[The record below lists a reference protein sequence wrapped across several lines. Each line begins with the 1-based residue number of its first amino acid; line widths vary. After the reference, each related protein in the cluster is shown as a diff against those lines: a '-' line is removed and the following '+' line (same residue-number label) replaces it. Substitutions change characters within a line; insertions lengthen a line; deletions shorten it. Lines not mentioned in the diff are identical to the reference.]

1 MAHNV
6 YVIQRRRVFFT
17 LRADKGNLMA
27 QKIYVGNLSYNTTD
41 DTLANAF
48 SQYGEVTSAVII
60 KDRYTEQSKGFGFVE
75 MSDPAAADEAIANL
89 NGKELDGRRVRVN
102 IAEDKPRG
110 PRPSRGGGFGGR
122 RMD

>member
-1 MAHNV
+1 
-6 YVIQRRRVFFT
+6 
-17 LRADKGNLMA
+17 MA

-41 DTLANAF
+41 DMLANAF

-110 PRPSRGGGFGGR
+110 HRPSRGGFGGGR